1 MLPVECL
8 SRAVVRVMHSH
19 PHLSGKKDLV
29 TFDISTDAR
38 LQEGPQCGVVA
49 LVVATGVMREE
60 DILDDKVMDLGH

>member
-1 MLPVECL
+1 MAP
-8 SRAVVRVMHSH
+8 
-19 PHLSGKKDLV
+19 PPSGKKVWV
-29 TFDISTDAR
+29 TFDIFKDLR